1 MWWDLDGLLQGLL
14 QKMWDHDMQKEKHMD
29 VEAVLRGGEEIGQ
42 TSEPGFWDHA
52 VMRFTGPETVYQSHF

>member
-1 MWWDLDGLLQGLL
+1 
-14 QKMWDHDMQKEKHMD
+14 MQKEKHMD